1 MHIDI
6 WSDVV
11 CPFCYIGKANLDAAL
26 KEAGLDAEVRHKA
39 FRLQPGQ
46 TPTPVDQM
54 LAQKYGLTG
63 AAAAQQQ
70 KRVVDMA
77 AQADLDFHLD
87 GTIIGDT
94 TDAHK
99 LIKYAARHGREA
111 AMLERLYRAY
121 FTERRDVL
129 GRDSLLDLAAEAGV
143 DRDGAAAAFDAPD
156 IAAEVDTDQRF
167 AASLNIRG
175 VPFVVIDR
183 KYAVSGA
190 QPVAAFVEALRAA
203 APAITTLSEGDACGI
218 DGCD

>member
-26 KEAGLDAEVRHKA
+26 KEAGVDADIHHKA

-46 TPTPVDQM
+46 TPMPVDVM

-63 AAAAQQQ
+63 AAAQAQQ

-77 AQADLDFHLD
+77 AQSGLDFHLED
-87 GTIIGDT
+87 RRIGDT
-94 TDAHK
+94 LDAHK
-99 LIKYAARHGREA
+99 LIKFAAAQGREI

-121 FTERRDVL
+121 FTDGEDVL
-129 GRDSLLDLAAEAGV
+129 DRDSLLALGAEIGLDPAGMTAALDSPQLAAEV
-143 DRDGAAAAFDAPD
+143 
-156 IAAEVDTDQRF
+156 ETDQRM
-167 AASLNIRG
+167 AASLNVSG

-190 QPVAAFVEALRAA
+190 QPVAAFLQALKAA
-203 APAITTLSEGDACGI
+203 APVAEGDACAI

>member
-1 MHIDI
+1 MRIDI

-26 KEAGLDAEVRHKA
+26 KETGLAADIHHKT

-46 TPTPVDQM
+46 EPTPVDQM

-70 KRVVDMA
+70 QRVVDMA
-77 AQADLDFHLD
+77 AQAGLDFHLD

-94 TDAHK
+94 TDAHR
-99 LIKYAARHGREA
+99 LIKYAARQGREA
-111 AMLERLYRAY
+111 DMLERLYRAY
-121 FTERRDVL
+121 FTEHRDVL
-129 GRDSLLDLAAEAGV
+129 GRDSLLDLAAEAGL
-143 DRDGAAAAFDAPD
+143 DRAAATAAFDAPD

-175 VPFVVIDR
+175 VPFVVIDQ

-190 QPVAAFVEALRAA
+190 QPVAAFVEALRTA
-203 APAITTLSEGDACGI
+203 APALDGDTCGI
-218 DGCD
+218 DGCV